1 LQEGEDVFVIGDDP
15 AGELDAGR
23 GELAGEEAE
32 VVVLAAQAADEQPLF
47 VIRLVGAGIGSPE
60 EMITSH

>member
-1 LQEGEDVFVIGDDP
+1 MFVVGDDL

-32 VVVLAAQAADEQPLF
+32 VVVLAAQAEDKQSLF
-47 VIRLVGAGIGSPE
+47 MIRLAGGTGGPE